1 MTVVF
6 ILGFCPQP
14 LQDRDTVSGLLL
26 AVLCAVLWYH
36 LWLIL
41 LQAPWHLCPI
51 SYQTRR
57 FLAVCASP
65 PIFYQLLLLSR
76 VQPWIS
82 LCWILFFPRWVILIF
97 ILFLGSCVYCCFPS
111 LLPEVSLPNFS
122 MIGKSGRIRRGTYSP
137 PPPPPAS
144 LSIQCSCR
152 PDRLLSVIQGPTL
165 CLTDL
170 QLSQGALLVHFCFV
184 F

>member
-137 PPPPPAS
+137 PPHPLPLCQFNAPADQIGCS
-144 LSIQCSCR
+144 LWFR
-152 PDRLLSVIQGPTL
+152 VLLYVW
-165 CLTDL
+165 LTYNW
-170 QLSQGALLVHFCFV
+170 ARERF
-184 F
+184 